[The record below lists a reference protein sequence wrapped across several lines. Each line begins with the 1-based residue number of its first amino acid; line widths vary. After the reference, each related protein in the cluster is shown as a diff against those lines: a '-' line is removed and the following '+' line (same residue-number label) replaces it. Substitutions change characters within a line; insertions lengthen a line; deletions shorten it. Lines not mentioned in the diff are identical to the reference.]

1 MPADLSPPTDA
12 LDPDAPG
19 PKAPPPQLT
28 PRPETDPPAP
38 TPPPEIIGP
47 PAPPEAFAPPIG
59 EAPAALPHSSTVEPA
74 PQPTAPA
81 DLLDL
86 VRPAQPAAPP
96 KPAGAAPSPSIRA
109 ADAAWLAEKESD
121 ATSKRRVAEYRAGTV
136 QAGAGIEIYRITR
149 PQTTTLTRMMGAAR
163 NPTFDIVFNRRG
175 EVARVLR
182 TRPSGND
189 ALDNNIE
196 SAIFFWR
203 ARGKEFDALPDAP
216 DATITIRLTFL
227 LGGA

>member
-1 MPADLSPPTDA
+1 MLEPSAPQPPVSPPTDA
-12 LDPDAPG
+12 KSAPRESR
-19 PKAPPPQLT
+19 KVTPQT
-28 PRPETDPPAP
+28 SSP
-38 TPPPEIIGP
+38 TP
-47 PAPPEAFAPPIG
+47 
-59 EAPAALPHSSTVEPA
+59 
-74 PQPTAPA
+74 PA
-81 DLLDL
+81 DLLEL
-86 VRPAQPAAPP
+86 VRPAQPAALP
-96 KPAGAAPSPSIRA
+96 KPAGTAPSPSIRA

-136 QAGAGIEIYRITR
+136 HAGAGVEIYRITR

-203 ARGKEFDALPDAP
+203 ARGKEFDALPDSP

-227 LGGA
+227 LSSA